1 MVSLIVLGWV
11 QRATFRKDLAGEH
24 LVMGSG
30 LINGAIALVKLDRR
44 RGGVLVHRVVLAR
57 NGALAGLTL
66 AGDHGRIGRHDER
79 RQRFLRLFDFG
90 GQTLGG
96 APLGADALLVLLPEP
111 ADEDY
116 GPDGD
121 DRRARHDRGDNG
133 CFGAVAF

>member
-11 QRATFRKDLAGEH
+11 QRATFRKDLAGKH
-24 LVMGSG
+24 LVVGSG
-30 LINGAIALVKLDRR
+30 LIYGAIALVELDRR
-44 RGGVLVHRVVLAR
+44 GRGVLVHRVVLAR
-57 NGALAGLTL
+57 NGALAGFTL

-96 APLGADALLVLLPEP
+96 AALGADALLVLLPEP
-111 ADEDY
+111 GDEDY

-121 DRRARHDRGDNG
+121 DGCAGDDCGDDG

>member
-79 RQRFLRLFDFG
+79 RQRFLRLFDLG